1 MSTNHNR
8 IRVADLETNQRNKIL
23 KTNEKGE
30 LEFSDLNNLQTENYN
45 ALDCTTEGK
54 ALDARQG
61 KVLKDLVE
69 QSDSN
74 NMKLSGNQT
83 FSGVKT
89 ATNTSYPQNAGIV
102 INNTSDNNDSKNIAL
117 SSSSGTSLFCD
128 NTKGKGILSQTNSG
142 YAGHFYCYGNG
153 VALYVNSPNS
163 ANKTVLI
170 TGNTKNDNVNISNAG
185 TGANIKS
192 VSTGTGLVFAG
203 SNGTDTTSTI
213 SKEGNI
219 TAKTLE
225 LSAGTIDKPALVIP
239 NGTFTTTPQN
249 GAIERDAYGKLW
261 TTRNGIR
268 YMLTEDDNSYIK
280 ILLNGEQKI
289 IDTPSPYISTNTTQD
304 TLLGSFNS
312 GTLSN
317 SFLGRLTMI
326 ANVDNTIF
334 GSGNIPPEISK
345 FQIVIKFKNAL
356 LSPNHYGEGYLN
368 ELILIDSINKT
379 DTTATLAASHTG
391 WDQNLGM
398 FNEYYVYDSI
408 NKSSFKN
415 LADVSV
421 EIVCRNLIEFKDST
435 NANLKNQAI
444 RSYIKITSTLIE
456 RIRK

>member
-69 QSDSN
+69 QADSN

-117 SSSSGTSLFCD
+117 SSNLGTSLFCD
-128 NTKGKGILSQTNSG
+128 NTKGKAILSQTNSG

-153 VALYVNSPNS
+153 IALYVNSPNS

-170 TGNTKNDNVNISNAG
+170 TGNTKTDNVNISNAG

-192 VSTGTGLVFAG
+192 ISTGTGLVFAG

-219 TAKTLE
+219 TAKSLE
-225 LSAGTIDKPALVIP
+225 LSAGTIEKPALVIP
-239 NGTFTTTPQN
+239 NGALTSIPQN
-249 GAIERDAYGKLW
+249 GAIERDSNGQLWETISGK
-261 TTRNGIR
+261 R
-268 YMLTEDDNSYIK
+268 YK
-280 ILLNGEQKI
+280 
-289 IDTPSPYISTNTTQD
+289 
-304 TLLGSFNS
+304 
-312 GTLSN
+312 
-317 SFLGRLTMI
+317 
-326 ANVDNTIF
+326 
-334 GSGNIPPEISK
+334 
-345 FQIVIKFKNAL
+345 L
-356 LSPNHYGEGYLN
+356 LSTKDTSLFVTKEDLPTDIINNTLQIIPRTSSQLDNLYPDVAVGTYVYFTNIRPDRPNFPATYRKTTFGWILI
-368 ELILIDSINKT
+368 ELI
-379 DTTATLAASHTG
+379 
-391 WDQNLGM
+391 
-398 FNEYYVYDSI
+398 
-408 NKSSFKN
+408 
-415 LADVSV
+415 
-421 EIVCRNLIEFKDST
+421 EILS
-435 NANLKNQAI
+435 
-444 RSYIKITSTLIE
+444 
-456 RIRK
+456 